1 MGFGQMKLDDSW
13 KTGPTS
19 NLWQFPQI
27 FTEINPEN
35 VETAKKDQFED
46 YIGTAVSL
54 FFESNSNLVS
64 AFYDAIEMT
73 IIK

>member
-1 MGFGQMKLDDSW
+1 MGFGQMQLDDSF
-13 KTGPTS
+13 KNGPSS
-19 NLWQFPQI
+19 NLLQFPQI
-27 FTEINPEN
+27 FDEVTPEN
-35 VETAKKDQFED
+35 VETAKKDQYENFM
-46 YIGTAVSL
+46 GTAVSL